1 MIILNRYIANI
12 IFWTTCVVVVLV
24 MTLSFFISLLTE
36 LRDIGT
42 GDYGFPQ
49 ALIHV
54 ALGLPYIIY
63 QFFPMLIL
71 IGGVLGLS
79 ILSTHHELMVMRASG
94 VSLSKIIYSVVLAAM
109 LLIFFM
115 TFFGEAIAPPAKFL
129 ADKQKQSAQ
138 NSGQAVATHSG
149 VWVHEGNNFLHV
161 DQVIGP
167 HHLEGVKRYEF
178 DSDHRLLAAY
188 QAESLDLEEGVWQV
202 HNMEKTTFSKDRT
215 KSRMYPKATWNLTLN
230 ASLLNVGIVE
240 PSQLSLAKL
249 TQHIQELKQN
259 GLQANRF
266 QFEFWKRIFQP
277 LATLVMILLAVPF
290 VIGAPRSVTMGW
302 RIVFSVIIGFIFY
315 MLNEFLGQ
323 MSVVFQLSP
332 VIAAIFPTVVFAL
345 GWGIFMVKTNA

>member
-1 MIILNRYIANI
+1 MTILSRYIAKF
-12 IFWTTCVVVVLV
+12 IFLTTCVVVTLV
-24 MTLSFFISLLTE
+24 MVLSFFVSLLTE

-42 GDYGFPQ
+42 GDYGFLQ
-49 ALIHV
+49 ALLHV

-109 LLIFFM
+109 FLILFM
-115 TFFGEAIAPPAKFL
+115 TFFGEAIAPSAKFL

-138 NSGQAVATHSG
+138 SSGQAVATHSG

-161 DQVIGP
+161 DQVTGP
-167 HHLEGVKRYEF
+167 RHLEGVRRYEF
-178 DSDHRLLAAY
+178 DTDHHLLAAY
-188 QAESLDLEEGVWQV
+188 QAESLDLEEGQWHV

-215 KSRMYPKATWNLTLN
+215 KSRFYPNATWNLTLN
-230 ASLLNVGIVE
+230 ASLLNVGIIE
-240 PSQLSLAKL
+240 PSQLSLSKL

-266 QFEFWKRIFQP
+266 QFEFWKRLFQP
-277 LATLVMILLAVPF
+277 LATLVMILIAVPF
-290 VIGAPRSVTMGW
+290 VIGTPRSVTMGW

-323 MSVVFQLSP
+323 ISVVFQVSP
-332 VIAAIFPTVVFAL
+332 VIAAIVPTLLFAL
-345 GWGIFMVKTNA
+345 GWAIFMVKTNA